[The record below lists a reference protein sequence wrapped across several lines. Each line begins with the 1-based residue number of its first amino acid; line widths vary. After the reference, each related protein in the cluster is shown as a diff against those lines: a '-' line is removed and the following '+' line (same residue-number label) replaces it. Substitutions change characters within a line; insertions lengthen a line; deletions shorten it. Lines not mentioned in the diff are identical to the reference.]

1 VCLVTI
7 RDLCYWEH
15 FFSVFNIMYRTV
27 SVPLNSTNILAQEQF
42 GSGGLAEIKILYN
55 FMDDIL

>member
-1 VCLVTI
+1 MCLVTI
-7 RDLCYWEH
+7 KDLRYWEH
-15 FFSVFNIMYRTV
+15 FFSVCNVMYRTV

-42 GSGGLAEIKILYN
+42 GSGDLAEIKILYN

>member
-1 VCLVTI
+1 
-7 RDLCYWEH
+7 
-15 FFSVFNIMYRTV
+15 MYRTV

-42 GSGGLAEIKILYN
+42 GSGDLAEIKILYN

>member
-1 VCLVTI
+1 
-7 RDLCYWEH
+7 
-15 FFSVFNIMYRTV
+15 MYRTV